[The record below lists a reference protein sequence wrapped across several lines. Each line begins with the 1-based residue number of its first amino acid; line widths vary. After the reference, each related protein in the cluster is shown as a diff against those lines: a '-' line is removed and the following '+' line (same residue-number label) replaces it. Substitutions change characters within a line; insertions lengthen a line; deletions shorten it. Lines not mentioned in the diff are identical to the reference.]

1 MRSLEHPN
9 IIKLI
14 EVYETANSIYMVLE
28 LL

>member
-1 MRSLEHPN
+1 MRSLKHLN

-14 EVYETANSIYMVLE
+14 EVYETPNSIYIVLE

>member
-1 MRSLEHPN
+1 MRSLNHLN

-14 EVYETANSIYMVLE
+14 EVYETTNSIYMVLE